1 MSTLQLIFFYFLSL
15 DKSKAPEHL
24 TPGIYY
30 AESTISLAPV
40 RLSQNC
46 LFKCTC
52 VCKGRLQISKGKY
65 ANKDK
70 TLLSANRKK
79 KWRGKIS
86 LDFAA
91 VVGLLEV
98 LVQLDH
104 PLLVLLL
111 LDAGDLLQ
119 LTGPFALQ
127 HLIKQREIKLNSG
140 IFFSEQRGQG
150 VLLTCR
156 ALKCCAA
163 TVFTS
168 WSHSVFPSSCI
179 TFFISAACLW
189 YLKKCNKCYKIQ
201 AHYCI
206 FLCTKQDVP

>member
-1 MSTLQLIFFYFLSL
+1 M
-15 DKSKAPEHL
+15 
-24 TPGIYY
+24 
-30 AESTISLAPV
+30 
-40 RLSQNC
+40 
-46 LFKCTC
+46 
-52 VCKGRLQISKGKY
+52 
-65 ANKDK
+65 
-70 TLLSANRKK
+70 
-79 KWRGKIS
+79 
-86 LDFAA
+86 
-91 VVGLLEV
+91 
-98 LVQLDH
+98 QLDH

-140 IFFSEQRGQG
+140 IFFSERRGQG

-179 TFFISAACLW
+179 TFFISAACL
-189 YLKKCNKCYKIQ
+189 
-201 AHYCI
+201 
-206 FLCTKQDVP
+206 